1 MTTDNLFSSL
11 EKQLL
16 GRTVGM
22 DSFFRGLRETSNFTN
37 QSYPPYNVEKISDN
51 EYNIVIALAGFSKD
65 EIIITQEKNILKIEA
80 EIENND
86 QDRDYV
92 YKGIARR
99 SFKRQFTLAEYI
111 KVVDASME
119 NGLLTITLEKEVPK
133 ADQPKLISIS

>member
-22 DSFFRGLRETSNFTN
+22 DSFFRGLRETSNVTN